1 VLVITA
7 KAPASS
13 EAVARAGALATAFLH
28 YRAQQALSQEQQE
41 LAALQGQVTGAK
53 RHIMSLRD
61 KIAQLTAQPSAQ
73 QGTLASL
80 QAQLSDAK
88 KQLQVIQPTVTGEQV
103 STRQSATKMVHG
115 SKVLDPAAPIPHSR
129 FKLPALYAMGGLL
142 AGLVLGVGFVVV
154 RALVSDRLRRRDDV
168 AHALGA
174 PVRLSVGAVRVGG
187 LLGRRG
193 LAAAEGG
200 EVRRIVAHL
209 RGVVP
214 LRSKRVAA
222 LAVVAVDRADVAA
235 LSLVSLAVSVA
246 AEGKRVVLAD
256 LCGSAPAAALVGV
269 KERGVV
275 RGVTVKGAQLVV
287 AVPGSDSVVPVGP
300 FRRGPAAGQRPSREL
315 PGGSDDGGT
324 AGSPRRGSLPGW
336 QRPSRELVAA
346 CESADLLLTLARL
359 DPSTGGDHLATWA
372 SDAVVMVTAGRS
384 SWTKIHA
391 AGEMIRLAGMRLASA
406 VLVGADKTDETLGV
420 TSTPTPPAPAAVQ

>member
-1 VLVITA
+1 
-7 KAPASS
+7 
-13 EAVARAGALATAFLH
+13 
-28 YRAQQALSQEQQE
+28 
-41 LAALQGQVTGAK
+41 
-53 RHIMSLRD
+53 
-61 KIAQLTAQPSAQ
+61 
-73 QGTLASL
+73 
-80 QAQLSDAK
+80 
-88 KQLQVIQPTVTGEQV
+88 
-103 STRQSATKMVHG
+103 
-115 SKVLDPAAPIPHSR
+115 
-129 FKLPALYAMGGLL
+129 
-142 AGLVLGVGFVVV
+142 
-154 RALVSDRLRRRDDV
+154 
-168 AHALGA
+168 
-174 PVRLSVGAVRVGG
+174 
-187 LLGRRG
+187 
-193 LAAAEGG
+193 
-200 EVRRIVAHL
+200 
-209 RGVVP
+209 
-214 LRSKRVAA
+214 

-235 LSLVSLAVSVA
+235 LALVSLAVSVA

-275 RGVTVKGAQLVV
+275 RGVRVKGAQLVV

-300 FRRGPAAGQRPSREL
+300 FRRGPAVAG
-315 PGGSDDGGT
+315 
-324 AGSPRRGSLPGW
+324 

-420 TSTPTPPAPAAVQ
+420 TSTPTPPAPAAQGPGATADKPAGPHAPIPSGLERR